1 MAGLRPLCG
10 MPRSV
15 ASSQAF
21 MTLLYCLGQRGW
33 RHLALPLRQQWPGL
47 PLTKVVPLGCGLC
60 LLLLS
65 CWGCTGWPVGALGR
79 GFWEAKDY
87 L

>member
-1 MAGLRPLCG
+1 M
-10 MPRSV
+10 
-15 ASSQAF
+15 ASSQDF
-21 MTLLYCLGQRGW
+21 VTLLHCPGQKGW
-33 RHLALPLRQQWPGL
+33 RPLALPLRQQWPGL
-47 PLTKVVPLGCGLC
+47 PLTKVVPLRCGLC

-79 GFWEAKDY
+79 GSREAEDY